1 MANDAKGLVASHG
14 DAAAGAKSA
23 QAKIAAICAP
33 GPRYFLL
40 TIVCTPSGHAWP
52 IIRSLLVQRTRL
64 MRPNRAIPLLSL
76 GQGLLLTGNAMLIS
90 VNGLTGFALAPN
102 PALATLPVT
111 CFVLGGALSTLPISL
126 LMQRH
131 GRAAGFALGC
141 VAAMVGA
148 LLTALAVAWG
158 SFGLLCVG
166 TFIFGLYNAAGQY
179 LRFAAVDLCEPQHRA
194 RAISLVLAGGLLGAF
209 LGPALSRWTV
219 DLMAPAYMATYLT
232 LIVLALLVFGVTR
245 LLRFPP
251 LPPRVDVVQRSSA
264 ALFRRPGF
272 WLAVVASAGSWA
284 TMNLLMTA
292 TPLAMQACAYPFAD
306 ASWALQWHMVGMYA
320 PMLFSGALID
330 RLGPRTAIAVGIVII
345 AACAGIALHGT
356 SVAHFISALT
366 LLGIGW
372 ALMFVGGN
380 ALLTQQ
386 YAEHE
391 KGMAQGIHDALMFS
405 AMALSSL
412 LAGRAVTVPG
422 WIDLQWLAL
431 GAMGLVLA
439 LLLTLGPRVRPVA
452 VARAS

>member
-1 MANDAKGLVASHG
+1 
-14 DAAAGAKSA
+14 
-23 QAKIAAICAP
+23 
-33 GPRYFLL
+33 
-40 TIVCTPSGHAWP
+40 
-52 IIRSLLVQRTRL
+52 

-126 LMQRH
+126 LMQRR
-131 GRAAGFALGC
+131 GRAFGFALGC
-141 VAAMVGA
+141 VAAMLGA

-209 LGPALSRWTV
+209 LGPALSRWTI
-219 DLMAPAYMATYLT
+219 DLLAPAYMATYLS
-232 LIVLALLVFGVTR
+232 LIVLALLVFAVTR

-251 LPPRVDVVQRSSA
+251 LPPRSDVVVQRSSA
-264 ALFRRPGF
+264 TLFRRPGF
-272 WLAVVASAGSWA
+272 WLAVAASAGAWA

-330 RLGPRTAIAVGIVII
+330 RLGPRTAIALGIAII

-391 KGMAQGIHDALMFS
+391 KGMAQGVHDALMFS

-412 LAGRAVTVPG
+412 LASRAVTVPG

-431 GAMGLVLA
+431 GAMGVVLVL
-439 LLLTLGPRVRPVA
+439 LLVLGPRAQRVA
-452 VARAS
+452 LAQAA